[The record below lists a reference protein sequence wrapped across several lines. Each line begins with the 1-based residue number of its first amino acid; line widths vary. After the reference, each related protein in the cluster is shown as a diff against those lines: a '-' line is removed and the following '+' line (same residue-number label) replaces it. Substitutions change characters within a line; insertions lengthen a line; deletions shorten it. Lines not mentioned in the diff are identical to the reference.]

1 MTENLN
7 NPQNQLSEKEKYLQ
21 TETIIKNYYKKS
33 DIDINLIELYWKK
46 IISVDKNKDW
56 IIDSFRSLDWYFLYW
71 KWEFFDT
78 YFLVLKKLWL
88 TDNEVKDIWKKD
100 KKELYNTYMKMGY
113 FYDREMVWGLIWWTE
128 KLSKDIVNYYSLLQ
142 SPFFTLLDFANFQA
156 KWLIDKDSFKD
167 DNDREEVLKRKKAEL
182 KYWIKNWVDDVDL
195 FIMPKFLP
203 DYAIADKKQARD
215 IVTKHGQ
222 LLTNKKIITKEN
234 IDFILKQW
242 LINEDEA
249 NEYNKLIEER
259 DSKKDTDKDLEQ
271 LKGKVSNE

>member
-21 TETIIKNYYKKS
+21 TEILIKNYYKKA

-88 TDNEVKDIWKKD
+88 TDDEVKDIWKKD

-128 KLSKDIVNYYSLLQ
+128 KLSKDIVNYYSLLH

-167 DNDREEVLKRKKAEL
+167 DNDRENTLKGKKAEL

-203 DYAIADKKQARD
+203 DYAVADKKQARD

-242 LINEDEA
+242 LITENEA

-259 DSKKDTDKDLEQ
+259 DNTKNTQKKLSSLKDNI
-271 LKGKVSNE
+271 SMS